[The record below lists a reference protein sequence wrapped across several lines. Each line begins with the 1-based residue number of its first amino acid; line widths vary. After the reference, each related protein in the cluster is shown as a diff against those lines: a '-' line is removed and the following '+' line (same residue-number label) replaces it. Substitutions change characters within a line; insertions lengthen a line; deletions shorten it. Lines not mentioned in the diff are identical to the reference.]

1 MEDLVTSCNKAGG
14 DCHKTRKFH
23 GSIIHA
29 AMFPIKTL
37 SQVVTP
43 VLHIRLG
50 TTLKLYQILL
60 AKTQQKDKPG
70 TSTARTEQEQKW
82 ERMSADLLELEVELV
97 NTDSVFSDF
106 QNSMDRLKAVLS
118 EDQQTL
124 DDITKGSGNSTKKKS
139 NTEEEKCA
147 FVVCGVT
154 KYDINIS

>member
-139 NTEEEKCA
+139 NTEEEKSA